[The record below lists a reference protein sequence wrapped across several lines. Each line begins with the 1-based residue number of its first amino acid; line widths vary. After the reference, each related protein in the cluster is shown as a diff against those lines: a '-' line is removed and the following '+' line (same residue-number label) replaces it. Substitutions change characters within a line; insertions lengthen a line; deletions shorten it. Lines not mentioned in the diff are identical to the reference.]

1 MKLLKKELLNFD
13 FFDRSA
19 KRVTI
24 CSKNLPQEFFPLI
37 GLFAM
42 DCHYHLIKLYTDHNR
57 LFIEG
62 SYKGKYNELML
73 RVDPDSDIGLVIARV
88 CFIHQRKGNMGRLVE
103 ILEHIRRTNRYGEIM
118 IESVVSPEMKS
129 WVKKNGWLEIDPGPK
144 MYFFGDKWVKMG
156 DGTKNFLS
164 PNAMKR
170 YLKKINNKF

>member
-1 MKLLKKELLNFD
+1 MKLLKKDLQDFD

-19 KRVTI
+19 NRATI
-24 CSKNLPQEFFPLI
+24 SSKNLPQEFFPLI

-42 DCHYHLIKLYTDHNR
+42 DCHYHLIKCYTDMNR

-88 CFIHQRKGNMGRLVE
+88 CFIHQREGYMCKLVE
-103 ILEHIRRTNRYGEIM
+103 ILEHIRRANRYGEIM
-118 IESVVSPEMKS
+118 IESALSPKMQS

-144 MYFFGDKWVKMG
+144 MYLFGEKWVKMG
-156 DGTKNFLS
+156 DGTKNYLS
-164 PNAMKR
+164 PKAMQR
-170 YLKKINNKF
+170 YIEKTQK